1 MSWASIS
8 NNQTISYNNLQDAVN
23 NGIFTLSLAIAATEQ
38 QCTKEYLSS
47 HVSGF
52 NTDYPPYALKTNNQL
67 LVKSDIYSPGSFTLS
82 PQYGMFFTGL
92 TCTGAPSFTFNVTTQ
107 TTLTFNGTIPA
118 QTITV
123 NLNGSSFVGYPLN
136 VSLILNSV
144 TVIACATITSGGAQ
158 SKTLTLPYAITG
170 PNTLRISIGSGS
182 CAVTPPPISFT
193 NTSVGAAAIS
203 STGQYQYV
211 GGTKF
216 LYSTAEKGYMYIS
229 SDYGATFTIRSS
241 VYDYF
246 TGMSTSDDGQIVMA
260 CGPVGSFYKSSSA
273 GSTWTKL
280 TNFPGFTDGFGTQ
293 YNGPTSANFTKVS
306 LSGDGLVVL
315 ASFQNT
321 IFYQTLNPTQ
331 YTYRSGVYK
340 STDGGSNWTLIS
352 YSEVSTF
359 NANALSSS
367 AVYQLYSI
375 DGGFRYSTNSGATF
389 ANSGTSQQY
398 NIVGE
403 ISTRNNGA
411 EIYAVAVG
419 MTGFQS
425 SYPVVS
431 TNGGASWS
439 NIAQGSSGAYSS
451 WSNIAASDSGL
462 IIALKN
468 SFYGNGWYPTR
479 ITSGVY
485 NDITA
490 LPSTDLWTACAV
502 SRSAG
507 YGLIGSTT
515 GLYKTTNG
523 GSSWTSI

>member
-1 MSWASIS
+1 MSWSGLA

-23 NGIFTLSLAIAATEQ
+23 NGVFTLVSSISATNQES
-38 QCTKEYLSS
+38 TKQYVSD
-47 HVSGF
+47 HVSGYD
-52 NTDYPPYALKTNNQL
+52 TSYPSYAIKKNNQL
-67 LVKSDIYSPGSFTLS
+67 LVKGDIYNPGDFTLS
-82 PQYGMFFTGL
+82 PQYGMYFTGL
-92 TCTGAPSFTFNVTTQ
+92 TCTGAPSFTFNVTSQ
-107 TTLTFNGTIPA
+107 TTLQYTGTIPA

-123 NLNGSSFVGYPLN
+123 NLNGSSIAGYPLN

-144 TVIACATITSGGAQ
+144 TILDCATISSGGAQ
-158 SKTLTLPYAITG
+158 SKTLVLPNNINS
-170 PNTLRISIGSGS
+170 PSTLRISIGSGS
-182 CAVTPPPISFT
+182 CSVSPPPITFT
-193 NTSVGAAAIS
+193 NTSIGATAIS
-203 STGQYQYV
+203 STGQYQYAA
-211 GGTKF
+211 GTKY
-216 LYSTAEKGYMYIS
+216 LYSAAEKGYMYIS
-229 SDYGATFTIRSS
+229 SDYGVNWERKTS

-246 TGMSTSDDGQIVMA
+246 TGMATSNDGQIAMA
-260 CGPVGSFYKSSSA
+260 CGPVGSFYKSSNA
-273 GSTWTKL
+273 GSIWAKL

-306 LSGDGLVVL
+306 LSGDGSVVL
-315 ASFQNT
+315 VSFANT

-331 YTYRSGVYK
+331 YAYIGGVYK

-352 YSEVSTF
+352 YSDLSNF
-359 NANALSSS
+359 SANALSSS

-389 ANSGTSQQY
+389 GISGTSQQY

-411 EIYAVAVG
+411 EIYAVAVS
-419 MTGFQS
+419 MTGFQN

-431 TNGGASWS
+431 TDGGASWS
-439 NIAQGSSGAYSS
+439 NIAQGSSGAYGS

-490 LPSTDLWTACAV
+490 LPSTNLWTACAV

-523 GSSWTSI
+523 GSSYISI